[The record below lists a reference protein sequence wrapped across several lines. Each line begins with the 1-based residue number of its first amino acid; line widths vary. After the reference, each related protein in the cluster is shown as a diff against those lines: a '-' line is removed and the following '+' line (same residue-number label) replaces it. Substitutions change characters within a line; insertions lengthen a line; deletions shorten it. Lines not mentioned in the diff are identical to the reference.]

1 MRNYE
6 LMILVDPNLQEEQKT
21 TLLDKIQ
28 QTIKTNQGKVNRVNQ
43 WGKRTLSYEIK
54 GYQEAVYL
62 IVDFDL
68 EPENISQLE
77 KSIKFDEEI
86 IRYLIVFKQ
95 EKVVSK
101 NEQEQEK

>member
-6 LMILVDPNLQEEQKT
+6 LMILLDPDLQEEQKT

-43 WGKRTLSYEIK
+43 WGKRTLAYEIK
-54 GYQEAVYL
+54 GYREAFY
-62 IVDFDL
+62 IIIDFVL

-86 IRYLIVFKQ
+86 IRYLIVLKQ

-101 NEQEQEK
+101 NKQEQGQ

>member
-1 MRNYE
+1 MRKYE

-28 QTIKTNQGKVNRVNQ
+28 QTIKTNQGKVNRVNK

-54 GYQEAVYL
+54 RYREAFY
-62 IVDFDL
+62 IIIDFNL
-68 EPENISQLE
+68 EPKNISELE
-77 KSIKFDEEI
+77 RSIKFDEEI
-86 IRYLIVFKQ
+86 IRYLIVLKQ

-101 NEQEQEK
+101 NVQEKEQ